1 MKGIKLIRVG
11 GLSPVKQTNK
21 SAPEKKGVWA
31 FVWPY
36 YDLFFLGSTSAEGV
50 NKKHSRYDQMK
61 LEGWRRFIHK
71 GKLYSRVNVPGSI
84 EVGDWYCTTGV
95 EYNKYLSKL
104 FSLYFKDMRQYSM
117 NNVRQHFG
125 NTKTKKQMNDYLTPA
140 GVNPWSFFSKDD
152 MEVFVP
158 RPEEKGF

>member
-21 SAPEKKGVWA
+21 AAPEKKGVWA

-61 LEGWRRFIHK
+61 REGWRRFIHK

-104 FSLYFKDMRQYSM
+104 HSTTFKEMRQFQKKM
-117 NNVRQHFG
+117 NSHL
-125 NTKTKKQMNDYLTPA
+125 KNDKYLAPA
-140 GVNPWSFFSKDD
+140 GMNPWSYFSKDSL
-152 MEVFVP
+152 EVFVP